1 MRTPSMVYQINW
13 NLSYN

>member
-1 MRTPSMVYQINW
+1 MRTPSMIYQINW